1 MVVDSDASTISKSA
15 NTQSKL
21 SDIVALSPPIVDLPH
36 INRQLLRLWDTGIE
50 NIPSWDTIDF
60 CTKPYNRWYFLPEG
74 SLPTAKFLG
83 IKQPCKTQPPYT
95 RSFDDDC
102 VLYTI
107 LFVADDMH
115 KIFCIHIASK
125 SRANVFCLLENHPEL
140 CELSDLPLSIPG
152 GINNRVG
159 EVKCEK
165 MSIPSS
171 SNDMYISKSFCLLD
185 QRISSDDFA
194 SMDNVLQSKLEEIL
208 SPLKLEMDGVNTSIV
223 DTSIGQFYCKGE
235 YLRLKAIWTATI
247 EESVNIG
254 FPFCDSMLVALWL
267 YAHGCPLYIHDED
280 ILLQHVSDIVQTF
293 EVDDIPAQ
301 SFVNAMEKAGF
312 RRPFARMMAK
322 FLSGKSA
329 GYNFMDIIRGIA
341 TPLSCNS
348 YILCKLGDES
358 VYYSSCIRAISPD
371 SLLVAEP
378 EKPCFVSI
386 AGGDINIPLIAR
398 CFQPGINWKQKD
410 FARHT
415 YNAIMELLTSNANH
429 YVLGHVTS
437 EQHIIDMC
445 SHDKDA
451 QRPHWKKMRGMTV
464 LAGNRNS
471 SSCGNG
477 MYFFRISTEGNFDH
491 LSNPENAIADT
502 PKYYEFQGFM
512 YALTRAFLNSTRD
525 YHLSPAVLLSTVPKD
540 TGAAFVNACS
550 ENLSLLHEKCTC
562 PRRFLSIVDRYDEQ
576 FQLSGEDDVDVSVGE
591 AAAIVST
598 FLNGDPERL
607 NAAALRLGLVDL
619 EAVGAFEAFV
629 SDGTIMANLKIDI
642 LSEIS
647 NATSPSSLFQQ
658 LGFDLDGAVR
668 CTLSMWME
676 IFAMPS

>member
-1 MVVDSDASTISKSA
+1 
-15 NTQSKL
+15 
-21 SDIVALSPPIVDLPH
+21 
-36 INRQLLRLWDTGIE
+36 
-50 NIPSWDTIDF
+50 
-60 CTKPYNRWYFLPEG
+60 
-74 SLPTAKFLG
+74 
-83 IKQPCKTQPPYT
+83 
-95 RSFDDDC
+95 
-102 VLYTI
+102 
-107 LFVADDMH
+107 
-115 KIFCIHIASK
+115 
-125 SRANVFCLLENHPEL
+125 
-140 CELSDLPLSIPG
+140 
-152 GINNRVG
+152 
-159 EVKCEK
+159 
-165 MSIPSS
+165 
-171 SNDMYISKSFCLLD
+171 
-185 QRISSDDFA
+185 
-194 SMDNVLQSKLEEIL
+194 
-208 SPLKLEMDGVNTSIV
+208 
-223 DTSIGQFYCKGE
+223 
-235 YLRLKAIWTATI
+235 
-247 EESVNIG
+247 
-254 FPFCDSMLVALWL
+254 
-267 YAHGCPLYIHDED
+267 
-280 ILLQHVSDIVQTF
+280 
-293 EVDDIPAQ
+293 
-301 SFVNAMEKAGF
+301 
-312 RRPFARMMAK
+312 
-322 FLSGKSA
+322 
-329 GYNFMDIIRGIA
+329 
-341 TPLSCNS
+341 
-348 YILCKLGDES
+348 
-358 VYYSSCIRAISPD
+358 
-371 SLLVAEP
+371 
-378 EKPCFVSI
+378 
-386 AGGDINIPLIAR
+386 
-398 CFQPGINWKQKD
+398 
-410 FARHT
+410 
-415 YNAIMELLTSNANH
+415 MELLTSNANH

-451 QRPHWKKMRGMTV
+451 HRPHRKKMRGMTV

-477 MYFFRISTEGNFDH
+477 MYFFRISTKGNFDH

-658 LGFDLDGAVR
+658 LGFDLGIERWRRQMYAFNVDGNICDAIVDAEALKDIPPTQYLPR
-668 CTLSMWME
+668 EFVIASQQKLWDIFRYSQMYVVFVDSSSEIERNLSSSSNLPQKYPDKLLPNYVKINSTHPYHVGRRKCGESSLCTRTD
-676 IFAMPS
+676 IT